1 MLRNA
6 EKSLDTLR
14 NAAYYKIVLHNAANE
29 ELEVRVLRIDR
40 IKLITEM
47 ARQDMTQLRL
57 VELSGVSRAT
67 ISGIQNGRS
76 CSSRSAVKIAD
87 ALKVP
92 LETLLEN

>member
-1 MLRNA
+1 M
-6 EKSLDTLR
+6 
-14 NAAYYKIVLHNAANE
+14 
-29 ELEVRVLRIDR
+29 RIDR
-40 IKLITEM
+40 VKLVTEM

-87 ALKVP
+87 ALNVP
-92 LETLLEN
+92 LVTLLEN

>member
-14 NAAYYKIVLHNAANE
+14 NAAYYKIVLHNAVNE
-29 ELEVRVLRIDR
+29 ALEVRVLRIDR

>member
-1 MLRNA
+1 M
-6 EKSLDTLR
+6 
-14 NAAYYKIVLHNAANE
+14 KI
-29 ELEVRVLRIDR
+29 LRIDR

-76 CSSRSAVKIAD
+76 CSSRSAIKIAD